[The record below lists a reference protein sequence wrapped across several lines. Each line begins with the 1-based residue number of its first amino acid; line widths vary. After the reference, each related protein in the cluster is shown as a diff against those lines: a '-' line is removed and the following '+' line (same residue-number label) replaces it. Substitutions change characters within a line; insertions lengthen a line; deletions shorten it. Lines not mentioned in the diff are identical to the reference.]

1 METTDTK
8 VVKLTTENFDEQVLR
23 SEQPVLVDFYADWCG
38 PCQALGPVV
47 DQLAADYEGRA
58 RIGKLDVDAAGEVA
72 QRYGVQSIPTLLFVK
87 NGEVVDQ
94 VVGAMPGSKLAEKLD
109 SML

>member
-1 METTDTK
+1 METTDSK

-58 RIGKLDVDAAGEVA
+58 RIGKLDVDASGEVA